1 MFKTKKYNAD
11 IKEQI
16 NKIINVSE
24 NTELFVIIIFLL
36 KIGCEKSF
44 NILRHYVLKYWMI
57 FQW

>member
-24 NTELFVIIIFLL
+24 KTELFVIIIFLL
-36 KIGCEKSF
+36 KIGCD
-44 NILRHYVLKYWMI
+44 NVLKYWMI